1 MHARWRLSHARGY
14 LELGLVDDAAAELAQ
29 LPAEEQENPLAL
41 ALRAAVLQEQ
51 ERWPEL
57 AAVARELVRQQPHEA
72 GWWIAL
78 AYATRRSDSLREAEA
93 ILRQAEHLHPDDAT
107 IQFNLG
113 CYACQRG
120 DLTTARER
128 VIRAIA
134 LDQNFRQTASVDP
147 DLAPLRASGCLD

>member
-1 MHARWRLSHARGY
+1 MHARWRLSHARGF
-14 LELGLVDDAAAELAQ
+14 LELGLIDDAAAELAQ
-29 LPAEEQENPLAL
+29 LPLEEQDRPIAL

-57 AAVARELVRQQPHEA
+57 ALIARELVRQQPDES

-78 AYATRRSDSLREAEA
+78 AYATRRSESLREAEA
-93 ILRQAEHLHPDDAT
+93 ILRQAEQRHPEDAT

-120 DLTTARER
+120 DLHTARER
-128 VIRAIA
+128 VVRAIS
-134 LDQNFRQTASVDP
+134 LDQAFRNAASTDP
-147 DLAPLRASGCLD
+147 DLAPLRESGPLD

>member
-1 MHARWRLSHARGY
+1 MKARWRLSHARGY
-14 LELGLVDDAAAELAQ
+14 LELGLFDEAASELAS
-29 LPAEEQENPLAL
+29 LPPEEQERPAAL

-51 ERWPEL
+51 QRWPEL
-57 AAVARELVRQQPHEA
+57 AAIAGELVRQQPDEA

-78 AYATRRSDSLREAEA
+78 AYATRRCESLREAEA
-93 ILRQAEHLHPDDAT
+93 ILRQAEQRHPDDAT

-128 VIRAIA
+128 VVRAIA
-134 LDQNFRQTASVDP
+134 LDAAFRSAASSDP
-147 DLAPLRASGCLD
+147 DLEPLRAAGALD